1 MAGQNVGSLFVD
13 LEARTAKLEQGL
25 GKAKQELE
33 KFTREGRD
41 AASSTKGLF
50 SDLDVAILATS
61 VKLRLM
67 YGSWRL
73 VTQEVSYA
81 WKNIETIRGV
91 SPEAVASVQRLR
103 GEWQELQI
111 SLRTDVAEGVGQAA
125 KAISFLGDGL
135 KSALIYAQ
143 SYGAML
149 GRILSG
155 DETGVDQIFNQEF
168 TSRVNALGTGAR
180 STGDERAAALDPAYW
195 DKVTA
200 ARTRLSE
207 AMLRESLAALDLDK
221 KYAELSRRQAAWQ
234 KLSETGET
242 TLIRSRAAI
251 EAHTAAAAKA
261 DLQRQHETTLRSQ
274 LISLST
280 AQERMVLRDVENAQR
295 LMELVRQKIA
305 LDSQVP
311 SGMLAEQELVK
322 KRLANQLDLNAA
334 ISTNYSMQERL
345 SQARRNLDDERA
357 RGARALLTPAT
368 QLEAVDAERAQALKR
383 LKELQGEATYIA
395 IEGGKMQRVVKD
407 EEIKLAERLVVLER
421 ERGTL
426 LQKTSVY
433 WRDAANILA
442 SGFEKAILSGGKLR
456 DMLKGIA
463 NDLLALMIRQTVTM
477 PIANSLTKGLT
488 AFGATLGF
496 AADGGPIPSGMPYIV
511 GERGPE
517 LFIPSSSGT
526 IVPNHA
532 MSSGGGGNS
541 YYIDARGADEARIA
555 QLERTII
562 GLHATVERRA
572 VAAVVQG
579 NRRRGGL
586 GMALAGA

>member
-1 MAGQNVGSLFVD
+1 MAGQSIGSMFVD
-13 LEARTAKLEQGL
+13 LEARTAKLEDGL
-25 GKAKQELE
+25 NKAKKELE

-50 SDLDVAILATS
+50 SDLDMAILATS
-61 VKLRLM
+61 VKLRIM
-67 YGSWRL
+67 YESWRL
-73 VTQEVSYA
+73 INQEVAYA
-81 WKNIETIRGV
+81 WKNIETIGI
-91 SPEAVASVQRLR
+91 SPEAVQSVQLLKSELEDLNDVARKVF
-103 GEWQELQI
+103 GEMLGDMSGKLVNAIQNIRSFPQYMEAIKNFLKLGPGRPAEEHGALWQE
-111 SLRTDVAEGVGQAA
+111 SLDKAFSGGVDLSTVDAETRA
-125 KAISFLGDGL
+125 
-135 KSALIYAQ
+135 
-143 SYGAML
+143 
-149 GRILSG
+149 RILDPSYVQKL
-155 DETGVDQIFNQEF
+155 DTIS
-168 TSRVNALGTGAR
+168 SRIN
-180 STGDERAAALDPAYW
+180 
-195 DKVTA
+195 
-200 ARTRLSE
+200 E
-207 AMLRESLAALDLDK
+207 AMRKESMAVLDVDA
-221 KYAELSRRQAAWQ
+221 KYA
-234 KLSETGET
+234 KLSEQEAVWRRGAETGT
-242 TLIRSRAAI
+242 TLLMKQEHRLNAI
-251 EAHTAAAAKA
+251 NASIEKGNI
-261 DLQRQHETTLRSQ
+261 QRQHENTVRSMQ
-274 LISLST
+274 TALSI
-280 AQERMVLRDVENAQR
+280 AQEREQLKELDNAEK
-295 LMELVRQKIA
+295 LIELSKRKAELGAVI
-305 LDSQVP
+305 P
-311 SGMLAEQELVK
+311 SGMLDEQRLLRE
-322 KRLANQLDLNAA
+322 RLAVQLDLNAA
-334 ISTNYSMQERL
+334 VDANRARDETIISLTRMRGDEQLRQSRSLITDSERL
-345 SQARRNLDDERA
+345 KQLRSELVTIDREYNAMVRA
-357 RGARALLTPAT
+357 ATIVEAGKESVVVRTKEMVENRQRAL
-368 QLEAVDAERAQALKR
+368 QV
-383 LKELQGEATYIA
+383 
-395 IEGGKMQRVVKD
+395 
-407 EEIKLAERLVVLER
+407 ER
-421 ERGTL
+421 ELVTVL
-426 LQKTSVY
+426 PKVQAY